1 MLLNCMRPANDLSKH
16 DPPIALL
23 FARGNLPLTSPRR
36 IFMRSSVQIS
46 SPHSA
51 YSAHKAFATC
61 SWSRISL
68 LGACHMSFSWHHNQ
82 GKVHLCCNK
91 CQGPEQTRPNHL
103 GKRLPK
109 TRPHGRCIAGVHLAT
124 WKPNKKCNKL
134 SKLSQFFRSTSWCA
148 WGTWKYMEVQAD
160 AAVLLHDHHSL
171 QFVGNPMS
179 FSASPTW
186 SFWLLETP
194 LVGSPWEAP
203 DINASGIHPESRISN
218 VLSNVWSLHPR
229 HVKMHT
235 PYHHHRHQIYGTFLL
250 QDDISETT
258 SLVVNPLIPL
268 LHIFGF
274 TGFS

>member
-1 MLLNCMRPANDLSKH
+1 MSSQFSGGQNLMLLNCMRPANDLSKY

-124 WKPNKKCNKL
+124 
-134 SKLSQFFRSTSWCA
+134 
-148 WGTWKYMEVQAD
+148 
-160 AAVLLHDHHSL
+160 
-171 QFVGNPMS
+171 
-179 FSASPTW
+179 
-186 SFWLLETP
+186 
-194 LVGSPWEAP
+194 
-203 DINASGIHPESRISN
+203 
-218 VLSNVWSLHPR
+218 
-229 HVKMHT
+229 
-235 PYHHHRHQIYGTFLL
+235 
-250 QDDISETT
+250 
-258 SLVVNPLIPL
+258 
-268 LHIFGF
+268 
-274 TGFS
+274 